1 MAELMSGMK
10 RTSYCTDIT
19 DKMLGKEVTVTGWT
33 DSWRNHGGLIFVDLR
48 DRSGIIQVVFD
59 LSEIGEEGFAKAESI
74 RTEYVLAVR
83 GVPRKRDAD
92 RVNPRL
98 KTGAIEVLAKELRIL
113 SEAETPPFR
122 IDEAVSVNDA
132 TRLKYRYLEL
142 RTPRLQEILT
152 LRSKV
157 CHSARNYMDENG
169 FLEIETPFLCRS
181 TPEGARDYLVPS
193 RVHKGEFYALPQS
206 PQLYKQILM
215 ISGMDRYYQVAKC
228 FRDEDLR
235 ADRQPEFTQI
245 DMEMSFVSDQEDV
258 MGIAEGMMR
267 RVFKETKGIELPV
280 KIRRMTYK
288 EAMERFGSDKPDT
301 RFGLELVDISDLV
314 KGCGFQVFSG
324 AIERGGSVRMIN
336 AKGFYKG
343 GDQAIL
349 SRKDVDALLP
359 FVKAYKAKGLA
370 WIAVKEDG
378 LQSPIIKFL
387 GDELTHKIIERA
399 NAEVGD
405 IIFFGADTDEI
416 VFASLGAL
424 RLKLAR
430 IGKLIPENTYDFLW
444 VTEFPMFHYDEEEKR
459 FVAEHHPFTMP
470 MEEDLPLLDTD
481 PTKVRSQAYDF
492 VINGYEAGGGSVRI
506 HSQEIQNKI
515 FGLLGFSD
523 EQIKE
528 KFGFFVTALKY
539 GTPPHGGLA
548 FGLDRLVMLLS
559 GTEDIKDVIAFPK
572 VQNASDLMS
581 ESPSPVEDKQLKELA
596 LKIDVMPEKK

>member
-1 MAELMSGMK
+1 MSGMK
-10 RTSYCTDIT
+10 RTAYCTEFTPD
-19 DKMLGKEVTVTGWT
+19 DVGKKVTVTGWA
-33 DSWRNHGGLIFVDLR
+33 DSWRNHGGLIFIDLR
-48 DRSGIIQVVFD
+48 DRSGILQVVFD
-59 LSEIGEEGFAKAESI
+59 LSEIGQQGFEKAEAI
-74 RTEYVLAVR
+74 RTEYVIAVTGTVR
-83 GVPRKRDAD
+83 MRDED

-98 KTGAIEVLAKELRIL
+98 KTGNIEILASELRIL
-113 SEAETPPFR
+113 SEAENLPFG
-122 IDEAVSVNDA
+122 ISEAASVNDA

-142 RTPRLQEILT
+142 RTPRLQEILM
-152 LRSKV
+152 LRSKI
-157 CHSARNYMDENG
+157 CHAARNYMDENG
-169 FLEIETPFLCRS
+169 FIEIETPFLCRS

-215 ISGMDRYYQVAKC
+215 ISGMDKYYQIAKC

-245 DMEMSFVSDQEDV
+245 DLEMSFVSDQEDV
-258 MGIAEGMMR
+258 MTLAEGMMR
-267 RVFKETKGIELPV
+267 RVFKETKGIELPK

-301 RFGLELVDISDLV
+301 RFGLELQDISDLV

-378 LQSPIIKFL
+378 LQSPIVKFL
-387 GDELTHKIIERA
+387 GDELAAKIVERA
-399 NAEVGD
+399 KGEVGD
-405 IIFFGADTDEI
+405 IIFFGADSDDI

-430 IGKLIPENTYDFLW
+430 IGGLIPENSYDFLW
-444 VTEFPMFHYDEEEKR
+444 VTEFPMFHWDEEEKR
-459 FVAEHHPFTMP
+459 YVAEHHPFTMP
-470 MEEDLPLLDTD
+470 LEEDLPLLDTD

-515 FGLLGFSD
+515 FGLLGFSE
-523 EQIKE
+523 EQIRE

-548 FGLDRLVMLLS
+548 FGLDRLIMLLS

-581 ESPSPVEDKQLKELA
+581 ESPSPVEDKQLRELA
-596 LKIDVMPEKK
+596 LRIDAPKTEK

>member
-10 RTSYCTDIT
+10 RTAYCTEFTAGDV
-19 DKMLGKEVTVTGWT
+19 GKKVTVTGWA
-33 DSWRNHGGLIFVDLR
+33 DSWRNHGGLIFIDLR
-48 DRSGIIQVVFD
+48 DRSGIMQVVFD
-59 LSEIGEEGFAKAESI
+59 LSSIGEDGFAKAETI
-74 RTEYVLAVR
+74 RTEYVIAVTGTVR
-83 GVPRKRDAD
+83 MRDDD
-92 RVNPRL
+92 RINPRL
-98 KTGAIEVLAKELRIL
+98 KTGNIEILASELKIL
-113 SEAETPPFR
+113 SESENLPFG
-122 IDEAVSVNDA
+122 ISEAASVNDA

-142 RTPRLQEILT
+142 RTPRLQEILM
-152 LRSKV
+152 LRSKI
-157 CHSARNYMDENG
+157 CHAARNYMDENG
-169 FLEIETPFLCRS
+169 FIEIETPFLCRS

-215 ISGMDRYYQVAKC
+215 ISGMDKYYQVAKC

-245 DMEMSFVSDQEDV
+245 DMEMSFVADQEDV

-267 RVFKETKGIELPV
+267 RVFRETKGIELPD

-301 RFGLELVDISDLV
+301 RFGLELIDVTDIV

-359 FVKAYKAKGLA
+359 FVKTYRAKGLA

-387 GDELTHKIIERA
+387 GDDITKKILERA

-424 RLKLAR
+424 RLKLAK
-430 IGKLIPENTYDFLW
+430 IGNLIPENTYDFLW
-444 VTEFPMFHYDEEEKR
+444 VTEFPMFHYDETEKR
-459 FVAEHHPFTMP
+459 YVDDAHGRGPSASRYRSFQGSFAGVRFRNQRLRSGRRQRQNSFAG
-470 MEEDLPLLDTD
+470 DT
-481 PTKVRSQAYDF
+481 
-492 VINGYEAGGGSVRI
+492 
-506 HSQEIQNKI
+506 
-515 FGLLGFSD
+515 
-523 EQIKE
+523 EQ
-528 KFGFFVTALKY
+528 GV
-539 GTPPHGGLA
+539 
-548 FGLDRLVMLLS
+548 
-559 GTEDIKDVIAFPK
+559 
-572 VQNASDLMS
+572 
-581 ESPSPVEDKQLKELA
+581 
-596 LKIDVMPEKK
+596 

>member
-1 MAELMSGMK
+1 MSGMK
-10 RTSYCTDIT
+10 RTAYCTGIDSS
-19 DKMLGKEVTVTGWT
+19 MLGKEVTVTGWT
-33 DSWRNHGGLIFVDLR
+33 NSWRNHGGLIFVDLR
-48 DRSGIIQVVFD
+48 DRSGIVQVVFD
-59 LSEIGEEGFAKAESI
+59 LSSIGESGFAKAESI

-92 RVNPRL
+92 RVNPKL
-98 KTGAIEVLAKELRIL
+98 KTGDIEILATELRIL
-113 SEAETPPFR
+113 SESENPPFQ
-122 IDEAVSVNDA
+122 IDEAAGVNDA

-142 RTPRLQEILT
+142 RTPRLQEILM
-152 LRSKV
+152 LRSKI

-169 FLEIETPFLCRS
+169 FIEIETPFLCRS

-245 DMEMSFVSDQEDV
+245 DLEMSYVSDQEDV
-258 MGIAEGMMR
+258 MSIAEGMMR
-267 RVFKETKGIELPV
+267 RVFDETKGIKLPE

-301 RFGLELVDISDLV
+301 RFGLELIDISDLA

-387 GDELTHKIIERA
+387 GDELTEKIVKRA
-399 NAEVGD
+399 GAEVGD

-430 IGKLIPENTYDFLW
+430 IGKLIPENSYDFLW

-459 FVAEHHPFTMP
+459 YVAEHHPFTMP

-481 PTKVRSQAYDF
+481 PARVRSQAYDF
-492 VINGYEAGGGSVRI
+492 IINGYEAGGGSVRI

-515 FGLLGFSD
+515 FGLLGFD
-523 EQIKE
+523 EEQIKE

-548 FGLDRLVMLLS
+548 FGLDRLVMLLA

-596 LKIDVMPEKK
+596 LKIEAPKA

>member
-1 MAELMSGMK
+1 
-10 RTSYCTDIT
+10 
-19 DKMLGKEVTVTGWT
+19 
-33 DSWRNHGGLIFVDLR
+33 
-48 DRSGIIQVVFD
+48 
-59 LSEIGEEGFAKAESI
+59 
-74 RTEYVLAVR
+74 
-83 GVPRKRDAD
+83 
-92 RVNPRL
+92 
-98 KTGAIEVLAKELRIL
+98 
-113 SEAETPPFR
+113 
-122 IDEAVSVNDA
+122 
-132 TRLKYRYLEL
+132 
-142 RTPRLQEILT
+142 
-152 LRSKV
+152 
-157 CHSARNYMDENG
+157 
-169 FLEIETPFLCRS
+169 
-181 TPEGARDYLVPS
+181 
-193 RVHKGEFYALPQS
+193 
-206 PQLYKQILM
+206 
-215 ISGMDRYYQVAKC
+215 
-228 FRDEDLR
+228 
-235 ADRQPEFTQI
+235 
-245 DMEMSFVSDQEDV
+245 

-267 RVFKETKGIELPV
+267 RVFKETKGIDLPE

-301 RFGLELVDISDLV
+301 RFGLELVDVTDIV
-314 KGCGFQVFSG
+314 RGCGFQVFSG
-324 AIERGGSVRMIN
+324 AIERGGSVRLIN

-359 FVKAYKAKGLA
+359 FVKTYKAKGLA

-387 GDELTHKIIERA
+387 GDEVTKKILERA

-416 VFASLGAL
+416 VFAALGAL
-424 RLKLAR
+424 RLRLAR

-444 VTEFPMFHYDEEEKR
+444 VTEFPMFHYDETEKR
-459 FVAEHHPFTMP
+459 YVAEHHPFTMP

-481 PTKVRSQAYDF
+481 PSKVRSQAYDF

-506 HSQEIQNKI
+506 HSQEIQSKV
-515 FGLLGFSD
+515 FDLLGFSEE
-523 EQIKE
+523 EQQA

-581 ESPSPVEDKQLKELA
+581 ESPSPVEAKQLKELA
-596 LKIDVMPEKK
+596 LKIDVPQA

>member
-10 RTSYCTDIT
+10 RTAYCADIT
-19 DKMLGKEVTVTGWT
+19 AENVGQEVTVTGWT
-33 DSWRNHGGLIFVDLR
+33 DSWRNHGGLIFIDLR
-48 DRSGIIQVVFD
+48 DRSGIMQVVFD
-59 LSEIGEEGFAKAESI
+59 LSSIGEEGFAKAESI
-74 RTEYVLAVR
+74 RTEYVIAVR
-83 GVPRKRDAD
+83 GKVRTRDAD

-98 KTGAIEVLAKELRIL
+98 KTGNIEILASELRIL
-113 SEAETPPFR
+113 SESENLPFG
-122 IDEAVSVNDA
+122 ISEAAGVNDA

-142 RTPRLQEILT
+142 RTPKLQEILM

-157 CHSARNYMDENG
+157 CHAARNHMDENG
-169 FLEIETPFLCRS
+169 FIEIETPFLCRS

-215 ISGMDRYYQVAKC
+215 ISGMDKYYQIAKC

-258 MGIAEGMMR
+258 MSIAEGMMR
-267 RVFKETKGIELPV
+267 RVFKETKNIDLPA

-301 RFGLELVDISDLV
+301 RFGLELIDVSDLV

-387 GDELTHKIIERA
+387 GDELTAEIVKRA
-399 NAEVGD
+399 NGEVGD

-430 IGKLIPENTYDFLW
+430 IGKLIPENSYDFLW
-444 VTEFPMFHYDEEEKR
+444 VTEFPMFHYDETEKR
-459 FVAEHHPFTMP
+459 YVAEHHPFTMP

-481 PTKVRSQAYDF
+481 PSKVRSQAYDF

-515 FGLLGFSD
+515 FNLLGFTD
-523 EQIKE
+523 QEIAA

-596 LKIDVMPEKK
+596 LKVELPQA

>member
-1 MAELMSGMK
+1 
-10 RTSYCTDIT
+10 
-19 DKMLGKEVTVTGWT
+19 
-33 DSWRNHGGLIFVDLR
+33 
-48 DRSGIIQVVFD
+48 
-59 LSEIGEEGFAKAESI
+59 
-74 RTEYVLAVR
+74 
-83 GVPRKRDAD
+83 
-92 RVNPRL
+92 
-98 KTGAIEVLAKELRIL
+98 
-113 SEAETPPFR
+113 
-122 IDEAVSVNDA
+122 
-132 TRLKYRYLEL
+132 
-142 RTPRLQEILT
+142 
-152 LRSKV
+152 
-157 CHSARNYMDENG
+157 
-169 FLEIETPFLCRS
+169 
-181 TPEGARDYLVPS
+181 
-193 RVHKGEFYALPQS
+193 
-206 PQLYKQILM
+206 
-215 ISGMDRYYQVAKC
+215 
-228 FRDEDLR
+228 
-235 ADRQPEFTQI
+235 
-245 DMEMSFVSDQEDV
+245 
-258 MGIAEGMMR
+258 
-267 RVFKETKGIELPV
+267 
-280 KIRRMTYK
+280 
-288 EAMERFGSDKPDT
+288 
-301 RFGLELVDISDLV
+301 
-314 KGCGFQVFSG
+314 
-324 AIERGGSVRMIN
+324 MIN

>member
-1 MAELMSGMK
+1 MSGMK
-10 RTSYCTDIT
+10 RTAYCTDISV
-19 DKMLGKEVTVTGWT
+19 KNVGQEVTVTGWT
-33 DSWRNHGGLIFVDLR
+33 DSWRNHGGLIFIDLR
-48 DRSGIIQVVFD
+48 DRSGIMQVVFD
-59 LSEIGEEGFAKAESI
+59 LSSIGEEGFAKAETI
-74 RTEYVLAVR
+74 RTEYVIAVCGTVR
-83 GVPRKRDAD
+83 TRDED

-98 KTGAIEVLAKELRIL
+98 KTGNIEILASELKIL
-113 SEAETPPFR
+113 SEAENLPFG
-122 IDEAVSVNDA
+122 ISEAAGVNDA

-142 RTPRLQEILT
+142 RTPRLQEILM

-157 CHSARNYMDENG
+157 CHAARNYMDDNG
-169 FLEIETPFLCRS
+169 FIEIETPFLCRS

-215 ISGMDRYYQVAKC
+215 ISGMDKYYQIAKC

-258 MGIAEGMMR
+258 MSIAEGMMR
-267 RVFKETKGIELPV
+267 KVFKETKNIDLPE

-301 RFGLELVDISDLV
+301 RFGLELIDVSDLV

-387 GDELTHKIIERA
+387 GEELTAKIVERA
-399 NAEVGD
+399 NGEVGD

-430 IGKLIPENTYDFLW
+430 IGKLIPENSYDFLW
-444 VTEFPMFHYDEEEKR
+444 VTEFPMFHYDETEKR
-459 FVAEHHPFTMP
+459 YVAEHHPFTMP

-481 PTKVRSQAYDF
+481 PSKVRSQAYDF

-515 FGLLGFSD
+515 FNLLGFTD
-523 EQIKE
+523 KE
-528 KFGFFVTALKY
+528 IAAKFGFFVTALKY

-596 LKIDVMPEKK
+596 LKVEMPQA

>member
-10 RTSYCTDIT
+10 RTAYCAEFTAKDV
-19 DKMLGKEVTVTGWT
+19 GRQVTVTGWA
-33 DSWRNHGGLIFVDLR
+33 DSWRNHGGLIFIDLR
-48 DRSGIIQVVFD
+48 DRSGIMQVVFD
-59 LSEIGEEGFAKAESI
+59 LSAIGEKGFEKAEAI
-74 RTEYVLAVR
+74 RTEYVIAVTGTVR
-83 GVPRKRDAD
+83 TRDED

-98 KTGAIEVLAKELRIL
+98 KTGNIEILASELRIL
-113 SEAETPPFR
+113 SEAENLPFG
-122 IDEAVSVNDA
+122 ISEAATVNDA

-142 RTPRLQEILT
+142 RTPRLQEILM
-152 LRSKV
+152 LRSKI
-157 CHSARNYMDENG
+157 CHTARNYMDENG
-169 FLEIETPFLCRS
+169 FIEIETPFLCRS

-215 ISGMDRYYQVAKC
+215 ISGMDKYYQIAKC

-245 DMEMSFVSDQEDV
+245 DMEMSFVADQEDV

-267 RVFKETKGIELPV
+267 RVFKETKGIDLPE

-301 RFGLELVDISDLV
+301 RFGLELVDVTDIV
-314 KGCGFQVFSG
+314 RGCGFQVFSG
-324 AIERGGSVRMIN
+324 AIERGGSVRLIN

-359 FVKAYKAKGLA
+359 FVKTYKAKGLA

-387 GDELTHKIIERA
+387 GDEVMKKILERA

-416 VFASLGAL
+416 VFAALGAL
-424 RLKLAR
+424 RLRLAR

-444 VTEFPMFHYDEEEKR
+444 VTEFPMFHYDETEKR
-459 FVAEHHPFTMP
+459 YVAEHHPFTMP

-481 PTKVRSQAYDF
+481 PSKVRSQAYDF

-506 HSQEIQNKI
+506 HSQEIQSKV
-515 FGLLGFSD
+515 FDLLGFSEE
-523 EQIKE
+523 EQQV

-581 ESPSPVEDKQLKELA
+581 ESPSLVEAKQLKELA
-596 LKIDVMPEKK
+596 LKIDVPQA

>member
-1 MAELMSGMK
+1 MSGMK
-10 RTSYCTDIT
+10 RTAYCTDIT
-19 DKMLGKEVTVTGWT
+19 AESVGQEVTVTGWT
-33 DSWRNHGGLIFVDLR
+33 DSWRNHGGLIFIDLR
-48 DRSGIIQVVFD
+48 DRSGIMQVVFD
-59 LSEIGEEGFAKAESI
+59 LSSIGDEGFAKAETI
-74 RTEYVLAVR
+74 RTEYVIAVR
-83 GVPRKRDAD
+83 GTVRTRDED

-98 KTGAIEVLAKELRIL
+98 KTGNIEILASELKIL
-113 SEAETPPFR
+113 SKSENLPFGISEA
-122 IDEAVSVNDA
+122 ASVNDA

-142 RTPRLQEILT
+142 RTPRLQEILM

-157 CHSARNYMDENG
+157 CHAARNYMDDNG
-169 FLEIETPFLCRS
+169 FIEIETPFLCRS

-215 ISGMDRYYQVAKC
+215 ISGMDKYYQIAKC

-267 RVFKETKGIELPV
+267 KVFKETKNIDLPE

-301 RFGLELVDISDLV
+301 RFGLELIDISDLV

-387 GDELTHKIIERA
+387 GDELTAKIVERA
-399 NAEVGD
+399 NGEAGD

-430 IGKLIPENTYDFLW
+430 IGKLIPENSYDFLW
-444 VTEFPMFHYDEEEKR
+444 VTEFPMFHYDETEKR
-459 FVAEHHPFTMP
+459 YVAEHHPFTMP

-481 PTKVRSQAYDF
+481 PSKVRSQAYDF

-515 FGLLGFSD
+515 FNLLGFTD
-523 EQIKE
+523 KE
-528 KFGFFVTALKY
+528 IAAKFGFFVTALKY

-596 LKIDVMPEKK
+596 LKIENLT

>member
-10 RTSYCTDIT
+10 RTAYCADIT
-19 DKMLGKEVTVTGWT
+19 AEDVGQEVTVTGWT
-33 DSWRNHGGLIFVDLR
+33 DSWRNHGGLIFIDLR
-48 DRSGIIQVVFD
+48 DRSGIMQVVFD
-59 LSEIGEEGFAKAESI
+59 LSSIGEEGFAKAESI
-74 RTEYVLAVR
+74 RTEYVIAVR
-83 GVPRKRDAD
+83 GKVRTRDAD

-98 KTGAIEVLAKELRIL
+98 KTGNIEILASELRIL
-113 SEAETPPFR
+113 SEAENLPFG
-122 IDEAVSVNDA
+122 ISEAAGVNDA

-142 RTPRLQEILT
+142 RTPRLQEILM

-157 CHSARNYMDENG
+157 CHAARNYMDENG
-169 FLEIETPFLCRS
+169 FIEIETPFLCRS

-215 ISGMDRYYQVAKC
+215 ISGMDKYYQIAKC

-258 MGIAEGMMR
+258 MSIAEGMMR
-267 RVFKETKGIELPV
+267 RVFKETKNIDLPA

-301 RFGLELVDISDLV
+301 RFGLELIDVSDLV

-387 GDELTHKIIERA
+387 GDELTAEIVKRA
-399 NAEVGD
+399 NGEVGD

-430 IGKLIPENTYDFLW
+430 IGKLIPENSYDFLW
-444 VTEFPMFHYDEEEKR
+444 VTEFPMFHYDETEKR
-459 FVAEHHPFTMP
+459 YVAEHHPFTMP

-481 PTKVRSQAYDF
+481 PSKVRSQAYDF

-515 FGLLGFSD
+515 FNLLGFTD
-523 EQIKE
+523 QEIAA

-596 LKIDVMPEKK
+596 LKVELPQA

>member
-1 MAELMSGMK
+1 MSGMK
-10 RTSYCTDIT
+10 RTAYCTGIDSS
-19 DKMLGKEVTVTGWT
+19 MLGKEVTVTGWT
-33 DSWRNHGGLIFVDLR
+33 NSWRNHGGLIFVDLR
-48 DRSGIIQVVFD
+48 DRSGIVQVVFD
-59 LSEIGEEGFAKAESI
+59 LSSIGESGFAKAESI

-92 RVNPRL
+92 RVNPKL
-98 KTGAIEVLAKELRIL
+98 KTGDIEILATELRIL
-113 SEAETPPFR
+113 SESENPPFQ
-122 IDEAVSVNDA
+122 IDEAAGVNDA

-142 RTPRLQEILT
+142 RTPRLQEILM
-152 LRSKV
+152 LRSKI

-169 FLEIETPFLCRS
+169 FIEIETPFLCRS

-245 DMEMSFVSDQEDV
+245 DLEMSYVSDQEDV
-258 MGIAEGMMR
+258 MSIAEGMMR
-267 RVFKETKGIELPV
+267 RVFDETKGIKLPE

-301 RFGLELVDISDLV
+301 RFGLELIDISDLA

-387 GDELTHKIIERA
+387 GDELTEKIVKRA
-399 NAEVGD
+399 GAEVGD

-430 IGKLIPENTYDFLW
+430 IGKLIPENSYDFLW

-459 FVAEHHPFTMP
+459 YVAEHHPFTMP

-481 PTKVRSQAYDF
+481 PAKVRSQAYDF
-492 VINGYEAGGGSVRI
+492 IINGYEAGGGSVRI

-515 FGLLGFSD
+515 FGLLGFD
-523 EQIKE
+523 EEQIKE

-548 FGLDRLVMLLS
+548 FGLDRLVMLLA

-596 LKIDVMPEKK
+596 LKIEAPKA

>member
-10 RTSYCTDIT
+10 RTAYCTDISV
-19 DKMLGKEVTVTGWT
+19 KNVGQEVTVTGWT
-33 DSWRNHGGLIFVDLR
+33 DSWRNHGGLIFIDLR
-48 DRSGIIQVVFD
+48 DRSGIMQVVFD
-59 LSEIGEEGFAKAESI
+59 LSSIGEEGFAKAETI
-74 RTEYVLAVR
+74 RTEYVIAVR
-83 GVPRKRDAD
+83 GTVRTRDED

-98 KTGAIEVLAKELRIL
+98 KTGNIEILASELKIL
-113 SEAETPPFR
+113 SEAENLPFG
-122 IDEAVSVNDA
+122 ISEAAGVNDA

-142 RTPRLQEILT
+142 RTPRLQEILM

-157 CHSARNYMDENG
+157 CHAARNYMDDNG
-169 FLEIETPFLCRS
+169 FIEIETPFLCRS

-215 ISGMDRYYQVAKC
+215 ISGMDKYYQIAKC

-258 MGIAEGMMR
+258 MSIAEGMMR
-267 RVFKETKGIELPV
+267 KVFKETKNIDLPE
-280 KIRRMTYK
+280 KIRRMTCK

-301 RFGLELVDISDLV
+301 RFGLELIDVSDLV

-387 GDELTHKIIERA
+387 GEELTAKIVERA
-399 NAEVGD
+399 NGEVGD

-430 IGKLIPENTYDFLW
+430 IGKLIPENSYDFLW
-444 VTEFPMFHYDEEEKR
+444 VTEFPMFHYDETEKR
-459 FVAEHHPFTMP
+459 YVAEHHPFTMP

-481 PTKVRSQAYDF
+481 PSKVRSQAYDF

-515 FGLLGFSD
+515 FNLLGFTD
-523 EQIKE
+523 KE
-528 KFGFFVTALKY
+528 IAAKFGFFVTALKY

-596 LKIDVMPEKK
+596 LKVEMPQA

>member
-1 MAELMSGMK
+1 MSGMK
-10 RTSYCTDIT
+10 RTAYCTDISV
-19 DKMLGKEVTVTGWT
+19 KNVGQEVTVTGWT
-33 DSWRNHGGLIFVDLR
+33 DSWRNHGGLIFIDLR
-48 DRSGIIQVVFD
+48 DRSGIMQVVFD
-59 LSEIGEEGFAKAESI
+59 LSSIGEEGFAKAETI
-74 RTEYVLAVR
+74 RTEYVIAVR
-83 GVPRKRDAD
+83 GTVRTRDED

-98 KTGAIEVLAKELRIL
+98 KTGNIEILASELKIL
-113 SEAETPPFR
+113 SEAENLPFG
-122 IDEAVSVNDA
+122 ISEAAGVNDA

-142 RTPRLQEILT
+142 RTPRLQEILM

-157 CHSARNYMDENG
+157 CHAARNYMDDNG
-169 FLEIETPFLCRS
+169 FIEIETPFLCRS

-215 ISGMDRYYQVAKC
+215 ISGMDKYYQIAKC

-258 MGIAEGMMR
+258 MSIAEGMMR
-267 RVFKETKGIELPV
+267 KVFKETKNIDLPE

-301 RFGLELVDISDLV
+301 RFGLELIDVSDLV

-387 GDELTHKIIERA
+387 GEELTAKIVERA
-399 NAEVGD
+399 NGEVGD

-430 IGKLIPENTYDFLW
+430 IGKLIPENSYDFLW
-444 VTEFPMFHYDEEEKR
+444 VTEFPMFHYDETEKR
-459 FVAEHHPFTMP
+459 YVAEHHPFTMP

-481 PTKVRSQAYDF
+481 PSKVRSQAYDF

-515 FGLLGFSD
+515 FNLLGFTD
-523 EQIKE
+523 KE
-528 KFGFFVTALKY
+528 IAAKFGFFVTALKY

-596 LKIDVMPEKK
+596 LKVEMPQA

>member
-10 RTSYCTDIT
+10 RTAYCTDIT
-19 DKMLGKEVTVTGWT
+19 EDLLGKEVTVTGWT
-33 DSWRNHGGLIFVDLR
+33 NSWRNHGGLIFVDLR
-48 DRSGIIQVVFD
+48 DRSGIVQVVFD
-59 LSEIGEEGFAKAESI
+59 LSSIGEAGFAKAESI
-74 RTEYVLAVR
+74 RSEFVLAVR
-83 GVPRKRDAD
+83 GVPRKRDAE
-92 RVNPRL
+92 RVNPRI
-98 KTGAIEVLAKELRIL
+98 KTGAIEILAKELRIL
-113 SEAETPPFR
+113 SESETPPFQV
-122 IDEAVSVNDA
+122 DEAATVNDA

-142 RTPRLQEILT
+142 RTPRLQEILM

-157 CHSARNYMDENG
+157 SHSAHNYMDENG
-169 FLEIETPFLCRS
+169 FIEVETPFLCRS

-193 RVHKGEFYALPQS
+193 RIHKGEFYALPQS

-245 DMEMSFVSDQEDV
+245 DLEMSYVADQEDV
-258 MGIAEGMMR
+258 MSIAEGMMR
-267 RVFKETKGIELPV
+267 RVFKEAKNIDLPQS
-280 KIRRMTYK
+280 IRRMTYK

-301 RFGLELVDISDLV
+301 RFGLEIQDVSDLV
-314 KGCGFQVFSG
+314 AGCGFQVFSG

-359 FVKAYKAKGLA
+359 VVKAYKAKGLA

-378 LQSPIIKFL
+378 LQSPIVKFL
-387 GDELTHKIIERA
+387 GDELAAKIVARA
-399 NAEVGD
+399 NGEVGD

-424 RLKLAR
+424 RLRLAK
-430 IGKLIPENTYDFLW
+430 IGDLIPENSYDFLW

-481 PTKVRSQAYDF
+481 PAKVRSQAYDF

-515 FGLLGFSD
+515 FKLLGFSA
-523 EQIKE
+523 EQIQE

-548 FGLDRLVMLLS
+548 FGLDRLVMLLA
-559 GTEDIKDVIAFPK
+559 GTDDIKDVIAFPK

-581 ESPSPVEDKQLKELA
+581 ESPSPVEEKQLRELA
-596 LKIDVMPEKK
+596 IKPDIAAEKK

>member
-1 MAELMSGMK
+1 MCCDVNESMIGQ
-10 RTSYCTDIT
+10 
-19 DKMLGKEVTVTGWT
+19 EVTVMGWVQRRR
-33 DSWRNHGGLIFVDLR
+33 DLGQLIFIALR
-48 DRSGIIQVVFD
+48 DKTGLVQIAIDGNTAEKD
-59 LSEIGEEGFAKAESI
+59 LFAKAETVRS
-74 RTEYVLAVR
+74 EYVLAVKGLVAAR
-83 GVPRKRDAD
+83 EDGNI
-92 RVNPRL
+92 NPNM
-98 KTGAIEVLAKELRIL
+98 KTGKIEIIAKELRIL
-113 SEAETPPFR
+113 SESETTPFQ
-122 IDEAVSVNDA
+122 IEDNITVKDDFS
-132 TRLKYRYLEL
+132 LKYLYLDL
-142 RTPRLQEILT
+142 RRPSQLKNLV
-152 LRSKV
+152 LRHKV
-157 CHSARNYMDENG
+157 VQVMRNFLDKEG
-169 FLEIETPFLCRS
+169 FLEIETPVLGKS
-181 TPEGARDYLVPS
+181 TPECARDYLVPS
-193 RVHKGEFYALPQS
+193 RVHQGEFYALPQS

-215 ISGMDRYYQVAKC
+215 ISGMDKYYQIAKC

-245 DMEMSFVSDQEDV
+245 DLEMSFVSDQEDV
-258 MGIAEGMMR
+258 MTLAEGMMR
-267 RVFKETKGIELPV
+267 RVFKETKGIELPK

-301 RFGLELVDISDLV
+301 RFGLELQDISDLV

-378 LQSPIIKFL
+378 LQSPIVKFL
-387 GDELTHKIIERA
+387 GDELAAKIVERA
-399 NAEVGD
+399 KGEVGD
-405 IIFFGADTDEI
+405 IIFFGADSDDI

-430 IGKLIPENTYDFLW
+430 IGGLIPENSYDFLW
-444 VTEFPMFHYDEEEKR
+444 VTEFPMFRWDEEEKR
-459 FVAEHHPFTMP
+459 YVAEHHPFTMP
-470 MEEDLPLLDTD
+470 LEEDLPLLDTD

-515 FGLLGFSD
+515 FGLLGFSE
-523 EQIKE
+523 EQIRE

-548 FGLDRLVMLLS
+548 FGLDRLIMLLS

-581 ESPSPVEDKQLKELA
+581 ESPSPVEDKQLRELA
-596 LKIDVMPEKK
+596 LRIDAPKTEK

>member
-10 RTSYCTDIT
+10 RTAYCTDIT
-19 DKMLGKEVTVTGWT
+19 AKSVGQEVTVTGWT
-33 DSWRNHGGLIFVDLR
+33 DSWRNHGGLIFIDLR
-48 DRSGIIQVVFD
+48 DRSGIMQVVFD
-59 LSEIGEEGFAKAESI
+59 LSSIGEEGFAKAETI
-74 RTEYVLAVR
+74 RTEYVIAVR
-83 GVPRKRDAD
+83 GKVRTRDAD

-98 KTGAIEVLAKELRIL
+98 KTGNIEILASELRIL
-113 SEAETPPFR
+113 SESENLPFG
-122 IDEAVSVNDA
+122 ISEAAGVNDA

-142 RTPRLQEILT
+142 RTPKLQEILM

-157 CHSARNYMDENG
+157 CHAARNYMDENG
-169 FLEIETPFLCRS
+169 FIEIETPFLCRS

-215 ISGMDRYYQVAKC
+215 ISGMDKYYQIAKC

-258 MGIAEGMMR
+258 MSIAEGMMR
-267 RVFKETKGIELPV
+267 RVFKETKNIDLPA

-301 RFGLELVDISDLV
+301 RFGLELIDVSDLV

-387 GDELTHKIIERA
+387 GDELTAEIVKRA
-399 NAEVGD
+399 KGEVGD

-430 IGKLIPENTYDFLW
+430 IGKLIPENSYDFLW
-444 VTEFPMFHYDEEEKR
+444 VTEFPMFHYDETEKR
-459 FVAEHHPFTMP
+459 YVAEHHPFTMP

-481 PTKVRSQAYDF
+481 PSKVRSQAYDF

-515 FGLLGFSD
+515 FNLLGFTD
-523 EQIKE
+523 QEIAA

-596 LKIDVMPEKK
+596 LKVELPQA

>member
-1 MAELMSGMK
+1 MSGMK
-10 RTSYCTDIT
+10 RTAYCTDISV
-19 DKMLGKEVTVTGWT
+19 KNVGQEVTVTGWT
-33 DSWRNHGGLIFVDLR
+33 DSWRNHGGLIFIDLR
-48 DRSGIIQVVFD
+48 DRSGIMQVVFD
-59 LSEIGEEGFAKAESI
+59 LSSIGEEGFAKAETI
-74 RTEYVLAVR
+74 RTEYVIAVR
-83 GVPRKRDAD
+83 GTVRTRDED

-98 KTGAIEVLAKELRIL
+98 KTGNIEILASELKIL
-113 SEAETPPFR
+113 SEAENLPFG
-122 IDEAVSVNDA
+122 ISEAAGVNDA

-142 RTPRLQEILT
+142 RTPRLQEILM

-157 CHSARNYMDENG
+157 CHAARNYMDDNG
-169 FLEIETPFLCRS
+169 FIEIETPFLCRS

-215 ISGMDRYYQVAKC
+215 ISGMDKYYQIAKC

-258 MGIAEGMMR
+258 MSIAEGMMR
-267 RVFKETKGIELPV
+267 KVFKETKNIDLPE

-301 RFGLELVDISDLV
+301 RFGLELIDVSDLV

-387 GDELTHKIIERA
+387 GDELTAKIVERA
-399 NAEVGD
+399 NGEVGD

-430 IGKLIPENTYDFLW
+430 IGKLIPENSYDFLW
-444 VTEFPMFHYDEEEKR
+444 VTEFPMFHYDETEKR
-459 FVAEHHPFTMP
+459 YVAEHHPFTMP

-481 PTKVRSQAYDF
+481 PSKVRSQAYDF

-515 FGLLGFSD
+515 FNLLGFTD
-523 EQIKE
+523 KE
-528 KFGFFVTALKY
+528 IAAKFGFFVTALKY

-596 LKIDVMPEKK
+596 LKVEMPQA

>member
-113 SEAETPPFR
+113 SDAETPPFR
-122 IDEAVSVNDA
+122 IDEAASVNDA

-267 RVFKETKGIELPV
+267 RVFKETKGIELPA

-444 VTEFPMFHYDEEEKR
+444 VTEFPMFHY
-459 FVAEHHPFTMP
+459 
-470 MEEDLPLLDTD
+470 LSL
-481 PTKVRSQAYDF
+481 
-492 VINGYEAGGGSVRI
+492 I
-506 HSQEIQNKI
+506 HI
-515 FGLLGFSD
+515 
-523 EQIKE
+523 
-528 KFGFFVTALKY
+528 
-539 GTPPHGGLA
+539 
-548 FGLDRLVMLLS
+548 
-559 GTEDIKDVIAFPK
+559 
-572 VQNASDLMS
+572 
-581 ESPSPVEDKQLKELA
+581 
-596 LKIDVMPEKK
+596 

>member
-10 RTSYCTDIT
+10 RTAYCTEFTPD
-19 DKMLGKEVTVTGWT
+19 DVGKKVTVTGWA
-33 DSWRNHGGLIFVDLR
+33 DSWRNHGGLIFIDLR
-48 DRSGIIQVVFD
+48 DRSGVMQVVFD
-59 LSEIGEEGFAKAESI
+59 LSAIGEKGFAKAEAI
-74 RTEYVLAVR
+74 RTEYVIAVTGTVR
-83 GVPRKRDAD
+83 MRDDD

-98 KTGAIEVLAKELRIL
+98 KTGNIEILASELRIL
-113 SEAETPPFR
+113 SEAENLPFG
-122 IDEAVSVNDA
+122 ISEAASVNDA

-142 RTPRLQEILT
+142 RTPRLQEILM
-152 LRSKV
+152 LRSKI
-157 CHSARNYMDENG
+157 CHAARNYMDDNG
-169 FLEIETPFLCRS
+169 FIEIETPFLCRS

-215 ISGMDRYYQVAKC
+215 ISGMDKYYQIAKC

-245 DMEMSFVSDQEDV
+245 DMEMSFVADQEDV
-258 MGIAEGMMR
+258 MGVAEGMMR
-267 RVFKETKGIELPV
+267 KVFKETKGIELPE

-301 RFGLELVDISDLV
+301 RFGLELIDVTDLV

-324 AIERGGSVRMIN
+324 AVERGGSVRMIN

-359 FVKAYKAKGLA
+359 FVKTYKAKGLA
-370 WIAVKEDG
+370 WIAVKEEG

-387 GDELTHKIIERA
+387 GDDLTKKILERA

-430 IGKLIPENTYDFLW
+430 IGHLIPENTYDFLW
-444 VTEFPMFHYDEEEKR
+444 VTEFPMFHYDETEKR
-459 FVAEHHPFTMP
+459 YVAEHHPFTMP
-470 MEEDLPLLDTD
+470 MEEDLPLLETD
-481 PTKVRSQAYDF
+481 PSKVRSQAYDF

-506 HSQEIQNKI
+506 HSQEIQSNV
-515 FGLLGFSD
+515 FDLLGFSEE
-523 EQIKE
+523 EQQA

-581 ESPSPVEDKQLKELA
+581 ESPSPVEAKQLKELA
-596 LKIDVMPEKK
+596 LKVELPQA

>member
-10 RTSYCTDIT
+10 RTAYCTDIT
-19 DKMLGKEVTVTGWT
+19 EDMIGKEVTVTGWT

-59 LSEIGEEGFAKAESI
+59 MSSIGEEAFAKAESI

-83 GVPRKRDAD
+83 GEPRARDAE

-98 KTGAIEVLAKELRIL
+98 KTGKIEILAKELRIL
-113 SEAETPPFR
+113 SEAETPPFH
-122 IDEAVSVNDA
+122 IDEAASVNDA

-142 RTPRLQEILT
+142 RTPRLQEILMR
-152 LRSKV
+152 RSKI
-157 CHSARNYMDENG
+157 CHAARNYLDKNG
-169 FLEIETPFLCRS
+169 FIEIETPFLCRS

-215 ISGMDRYYQVAKC
+215 ISGMDKYYQIAKC

-245 DMEMSFVSDQEDV
+245 DLEMSYVSDQEDV
-258 MGIAEGMMR
+258 MQLAEGMIR
-267 RVFKETKGIELPV
+267 KVFKEVKNIDLPK

-301 RFGLELVDISDLV
+301 RFGLELIDISDLA
-314 KGCGFQVFSG
+314 KDCGFQVFSG
-324 AIERGGSVRMIN
+324 AVERGGSVRMIN

-343 GDQAIL
+343 GEQAIL

-387 GDELTHKIIERA
+387 GDEITQKIVERA
-399 NAEVGD
+399 KAEVGD

-430 IGKLIPENTYDFLW
+430 IGNLIPENSYDFLW

-459 FVAEHHPFTMP
+459 YVAEHHPFTMP

-506 HSQEIQNKI
+506 HSQEIQKKI
-515 FGLLGFSD
+515 FELLGFSE

-596 LKIDVMPEKK
+596 LKIDVQLEKK

>member
-1 MAELMSGMK
+1 MSGMK
-10 RTSYCTDIT
+10 RTAYCTDISV
-19 DKMLGKEVTVTGWT
+19 KNVGQEVTVTGWT
-33 DSWRNHGGLIFVDLR
+33 DSWRNHGGLIFIDLR
-48 DRSGIIQVVFD
+48 DRSGIMQVVFD
-59 LSEIGEEGFAKAESI
+59 LSSIGEEGFAKAETI
-74 RTEYVLAVR
+74 RTEYVIAVR
-83 GVPRKRDAD
+83 GTVRTRDED

-98 KTGAIEVLAKELRIL
+98 KTGNIEILASELKIL
-113 SEAETPPFR
+113 SEAENLPFG
-122 IDEAVSVNDA
+122 ISEAAGVNDA

-142 RTPRLQEILT
+142 RTPRLQEILM

-157 CHSARNYMDENG
+157 CHAARNYMDDNG
-169 FLEIETPFLCRS
+169 FIEIETPFLCRS

-215 ISGMDRYYQVAKC
+215 ISGMDKYYQIAKC

-258 MGIAEGMMR
+258 MSIAEGMMR
-267 RVFKETKGIELPV
+267 KVFKETKNIDLP
-280 KIRRMTYK
+280 KNIRRMTYK

-301 RFGLELVDISDLV
+301 RFGLELIDVSDLV

-387 GDELTHKIIERA
+387 GEELTSKIVERA
-399 NAEVGD
+399 NGEVGD

-430 IGKLIPENTYDFLW
+430 IGKLIPENSYDFLW
-444 VTEFPMFHYDEEEKR
+444 VTEFPMFHYDETEKR
-459 FVAEHHPFTMP
+459 YVAEHHPFTMP

-481 PTKVRSQAYDF
+481 PSKVRSQAYDF

-515 FGLLGFSD
+515 FNLLGFTD
-523 EQIKE
+523 KE
-528 KFGFFVTALKY
+528 IAAKFGFFVTALKY

-596 LKIDVMPEKK
+596 LKVEMPQA

>member
-10 RTSYCTDIT
+10 RTAYCTDISV
-19 DKMLGKEVTVTGWT
+19 KNVGQEVTVTGWT
-33 DSWRNHGGLIFVDLR
+33 DSWRNHGGLIFIDLR
-48 DRSGIIQVVFD
+48 DRSGIMQVVFD
-59 LSEIGEEGFAKAESI
+59 LSSIGEEGFAKAETI
-74 RTEYVLAVR
+74 RTEYVIAVR
-83 GVPRKRDAD
+83 GTVRTRDED

-98 KTGAIEVLAKELRIL
+98 KTGNIEILASELKIL
-113 SEAETPPFR
+113 SEAENLPFG
-122 IDEAVSVNDA
+122 ISEAAGVNDA

-142 RTPRLQEILT
+142 RTPRLQEILM

-157 CHSARNYMDENG
+157 CHAARNYMDDNG
-169 FLEIETPFLCRS
+169 FIEIETPFLCRS

-215 ISGMDRYYQVAKC
+215 ISGMDKYYQIAKC

-258 MGIAEGMMR
+258 MSIAEGMMR
-267 RVFKETKGIELPV
+267 KVFKETKNIDLP
-280 KIRRMTYK
+280 KNIRRMTYK

-301 RFGLELVDISDLV
+301 RFGLELIDVSDLV

-387 GDELTHKIIERA
+387 GEELTSKIVERA
-399 NAEVGD
+399 NGEVGD

-430 IGKLIPENTYDFLW
+430 IGKLIPENSYDFLW
-444 VTEFPMFHYDEEEKR
+444 VTEFPMFHYDETEKR
-459 FVAEHHPFTMP
+459 YVAEHHPFTMP

-481 PTKVRSQAYDF
+481 PSKVRSQAYDF

-515 FGLLGFSD
+515 FNLLGFTD
-523 EQIKE
+523 KE
-528 KFGFFVTALKY
+528 IAAKFGFFVTALKY

-596 LKIDVMPEKK
+596 LKVEMPQA

>member
-10 RTSYCTDIT
+10 RTAYCTDISV
-19 DKMLGKEVTVTGWT
+19 KNVGQEVTVTGWT
-33 DSWRNHGGLIFVDLR
+33 DSWRNHGGLIFIDLR
-48 DRSGIIQVVFD
+48 DRSGIMQVVFD
-59 LSEIGEEGFAKAESI
+59 LSSIGEEGFAKAETI
-74 RTEYVLAVR
+74 RTEYVIAVCGTVR
-83 GVPRKRDAD
+83 TRDED

-98 KTGAIEVLAKELRIL
+98 KTGNIEILASELKIL
-113 SEAETPPFR
+113 SEAENLPFG
-122 IDEAVSVNDA
+122 ISEAAGVNDA

-142 RTPRLQEILT
+142 RTPRLQEILM

-157 CHSARNYMDENG
+157 CHAARNYMDDNG
-169 FLEIETPFLCRS
+169 FIEIETPFLCRS

-215 ISGMDRYYQVAKC
+215 ISGMDKYYQIAKC

-258 MGIAEGMMR
+258 MSIAEGMMR
-267 RVFKETKGIELPV
+267 KVFKETKNIDLPE

-301 RFGLELVDISDLV
+301 RFGLELIDVSDLV

-387 GDELTHKIIERA
+387 GEELTAKIVERA
-399 NAEVGD
+399 NGEVGD

-430 IGKLIPENTYDFLW
+430 IGKLIPENSYDFLW
-444 VTEFPMFHYDEEEKR
+444 VTEFPMFHYDETEKR
-459 FVAEHHPFTMP
+459 YVAEHHPFTMP

-481 PTKVRSQAYDF
+481 PSKVRSQAYDF

-515 FGLLGFSD
+515 FNLLGFTD
-523 EQIKE
+523 KE
-528 KFGFFVTALKY
+528 IAAKFGFFVTALKY

-596 LKIDVMPEKK
+596 LKVEMPQA

>member
-1 MAELMSGMK
+1 MSGMK
-10 RTSYCTDIT
+10 RTAYCTDISV
-19 DKMLGKEVTVTGWT
+19 KNVGQEVTVTGWT
-33 DSWRNHGGLIFVDLR
+33 DSWRNHGGLIFIDLR
-48 DRSGIIQVVFD
+48 DRSGIMQVVFD
-59 LSEIGEEGFAKAESI
+59 LSSIGEEGFAKAETI
-74 RTEYVLAVR
+74 RTEYVIAVR
-83 GVPRKRDAD
+83 GTVRTRDED

-98 KTGAIEVLAKELRIL
+98 KTGNIEILASELKIL
-113 SEAETPPFR
+113 SEAENLPFG
-122 IDEAVSVNDA
+122 ISEAAGVNDA

-142 RTPRLQEILT
+142 RTPRLQEILM

-157 CHSARNYMDENG
+157 CHAARNYMDDNG
-169 FLEIETPFLCRS
+169 FIEIETPFLCRS

-215 ISGMDRYYQVAKC
+215 ISGMDKYYQIAKC

-258 MGIAEGMMR
+258 MSIAEGMMR
-267 RVFKETKGIELPV
+267 KVFKETKNIDLPE

-301 RFGLELVDISDLV
+301 RFGLELIDVSDLV

-387 GDELTHKIIERA
+387 GEELTSKIVERA
-399 NAEVGD
+399 NGEVGD

-430 IGKLIPENTYDFLW
+430 IGKLIPENSYDFLW
-444 VTEFPMFHYDEEEKR
+444 VTEFPMFHYDETEKR
-459 FVAEHHPFTMP
+459 YVAEHHPFTMP

-481 PTKVRSQAYDF
+481 PSKVRSQAYDF

-515 FGLLGFSD
+515 FNLLGFTD
-523 EQIKE
+523 KE
-528 KFGFFVTALKY
+528 IAAKFGFFVTALKY

-596 LKIDVMPEKK
+596 LKVEMPQA

>member
-10 RTSYCTDIT
+10 RSAYCTDISV
-19 DKMLGKEVTVTGWT
+19 KNVGQEVTVTGWT
-33 DSWRNHGGLIFVDLR
+33 DSWRNHGGLIFIDLR
-48 DRSGIIQVVFD
+48 DRSGIMQVVFD
-59 LSEIGEEGFAKAESI
+59 LSSIGEEGFAKAETI
-74 RTEYVLAVR
+74 RTEYVIAVR
-83 GVPRKRDAD
+83 GTVRTRDED

-98 KTGAIEVLAKELRIL
+98 KTGNIEILASELKIL
-113 SEAETPPFR
+113 SEAENLPFG
-122 IDEAVSVNDA
+122 ISEAAGVNDA

-142 RTPRLQEILT
+142 RTPRLQEILM

-157 CHSARNYMDENG
+157 CHAARNYMDDNG
-169 FLEIETPFLCRS
+169 FIEIETPFLCRS

-215 ISGMDRYYQVAKC
+215 ISGMDKYYQIAKC

-258 MGIAEGMMR
+258 MSIAEGMMR
-267 RVFKETKGIELPV
+267 KVFKETKNIDLPE

-301 RFGLELVDISDLV
+301 RFGLELIDVSDLV

-387 GDELTHKIIERA
+387 GDELTSKIVERA
-399 NAEVGD
+399 NGEVGD

-430 IGKLIPENTYDFLW
+430 IGKLIPENSYDFLW
-444 VTEFPMFHYDEEEKR
+444 VTEFPMFHYDETEKR
-459 FVAEHHPFTMP
+459 YVAEHHPFTMP

-481 PTKVRSQAYDF
+481 PSKVRSQAYDF

-515 FGLLGFSD
+515 FNLLGFTD
-523 EQIKE
+523 KE
-528 KFGFFVTALKY
+528 IAAKFGFFVTALKY

-596 LKIDVMPEKK
+596 LKVEMPQA

>member
-10 RTSYCTDIT
+10 RTAYCTDIT
-19 DKMLGKEVTVTGWT
+19 AKSVGQEVTVTGWT
-33 DSWRNHGGLIFVDLR
+33 DSWRNHGGLIFIDLR
-48 DRSGIIQVVFD
+48 DRSGIMQVVFD
-59 LSEIGEEGFAKAESI
+59 LSSIGEEGFAKAETI
-74 RTEYVLAVR
+74 RTEYVIAVR
-83 GVPRKRDAD
+83 GTVRTRDDD

-98 KTGAIEVLAKELRIL
+98 KTGNIEILASELKIL
-113 SEAETPPFR
+113 SEAENLPFG
-122 IDEAVSVNDA
+122 ISEAAGVNDA

-142 RTPRLQEILT
+142 RTPRLQEILM

-157 CHSARNYMDENG
+157 CHAARNYMDSNG
-169 FLEIETPFLCRS
+169 FIEIETPFLCRS

-215 ISGMDRYYQVAKC
+215 ISGMDKYYQIAKC

-267 RVFKETKGIELPV
+267 KVFKETKNIDLPE

-301 RFGLELVDISDLV
+301 RFGLELIDVSDLV

-343 GDQAIL
+343 GEQAIL

-387 GDELTHKIIERA
+387 GDELTAKIVERA
-399 NAEVGD
+399 KGEVGD

-430 IGKLIPENTYDFLW
+430 IGKLIPENSYDFLW
-444 VTEFPMFHYDEEEKR
+444 VTEFPMFHYDETEKR
-459 FVAEHHPFTMP
+459 YVAEHHPFTMP

-481 PTKVRSQAYDF
+481 PSKVRSQAYDF

-515 FGLLGFSD
+515 FNLLGFTD
-523 EQIKE
+523 KE
-528 KFGFFVTALKY
+528 IAAKFGFFVTALKY

-596 LKIDVMPEKK
+596 LKIEKQA

>member
-1 MAELMSGMK
+1 
-10 RTSYCTDIT
+10 
-19 DKMLGKEVTVTGWT
+19 
-33 DSWRNHGGLIFVDLR
+33 
-48 DRSGIIQVVFD
+48 
-59 LSEIGEEGFAKAESI
+59 
-74 RTEYVLAVR
+74 
-83 GVPRKRDAD
+83 
-92 RVNPRL
+92 
-98 KTGAIEVLAKELRIL
+98 
-113 SEAETPPFR
+113 
-122 IDEAVSVNDA
+122 
-132 TRLKYRYLEL
+132 
-142 RTPRLQEILT
+142 
-152 LRSKV
+152 
-157 CHSARNYMDENG
+157 
-169 FLEIETPFLCRS
+169 
-181 TPEGARDYLVPS
+181 
-193 RVHKGEFYALPQS
+193 
-206 PQLYKQILM
+206 
-215 ISGMDRYYQVAKC
+215 
-228 FRDEDLR
+228 
-235 ADRQPEFTQI
+235 
-245 DMEMSFVSDQEDV
+245 
-258 MGIAEGMMR
+258 
-267 RVFKETKGIELPV
+267 
-280 KIRRMTYK
+280 MTYK

-301 RFGLELVDISDLV
+301 RFGLELIDVSDLV

-387 GDELTHKIIERA
+387 GEELTAKIVERA
-399 NAEVGD
+399 NGEVGD

-430 IGKLIPENTYDFLW
+430 IGKLIPENSYDFLW
-444 VTEFPMFHYDEEEKR
+444 VTEFPMFHYDETEKR
-459 FVAEHHPFTMP
+459 YVAEHHPFTMP

-481 PTKVRSQAYDF
+481 PSKVRSQAYDF

-515 FGLLGFSD
+515 FNLLGFTD
-523 EQIKE
+523 KE
-528 KFGFFVTALKY
+528 IAAKFGFFVTALKY

-596 LKIDVMPEKK
+596 LKVEMPQA

>member
-1 MAELMSGMK
+1 MSGMK
-10 RTSYCTDIT
+10 RTAYCTDISV
-19 DKMLGKEVTVTGWT
+19 KNVGQEVTVTGWT
-33 DSWRNHGGLIFVDLR
+33 DSWRNHGGLIFIDLR
-48 DRSGIIQVVFD
+48 DRSGIMQVVFD
-59 LSEIGEEGFAKAESI
+59 LSSIGAEGFAKAETI
-74 RTEYVLAVR
+74 RTEYVIAVR
-83 GVPRKRDAD
+83 GTVRTRDED

-98 KTGAIEVLAKELRIL
+98 KTGNIEILASELKIL
-113 SEAETPPFR
+113 SEAENLPFG
-122 IDEAVSVNDA
+122 ISEAAGVNDA

-142 RTPRLQEILT
+142 RTPRLQEILM

-157 CHSARNYMDENG
+157 CHAARNYMDDNG
-169 FLEIETPFLCRS
+169 FIEIETPFLCRS

-215 ISGMDRYYQVAKC
+215 ISGMDKYYQIAKC

-258 MGIAEGMMR
+258 MSIAEGMMR
-267 RVFKETKGIELPV
+267 KVFKETKNIDLPE

-301 RFGLELVDISDLV
+301 RFGLELIDVSDLV

-387 GDELTHKIIERA
+387 GEELTAKIVERA
-399 NAEVGD
+399 NGEVGD

-430 IGKLIPENTYDFLW
+430 IGKLIPENSYDFLW
-444 VTEFPMFHYDEEEKR
+444 VTEFPMFHYDETEKR
-459 FVAEHHPFTMP
+459 YVAEHHPFTMP

-481 PTKVRSQAYDF
+481 PSKVRSQAYDF

-515 FGLLGFSD
+515 FNLLGFTD
-523 EQIKE
+523 KE
-528 KFGFFVTALKY
+528 IAAKFGFFVTALKY

-596 LKIDVMPEKK
+596 LKVEMPQA

>member
-10 RTSYCTDIT
+10 RTAYCTDISV
-19 DKMLGKEVTVTGWT
+19 KNVGQEVTVTGWT
-33 DSWRNHGGLIFVDLR
+33 DSWRNHGGLIFIDLR
-48 DRSGIIQVVFD
+48 DRSGIMQVVFD
-59 LSEIGEEGFAKAESI
+59 LSSIGAEGFAKAETI
-74 RTEYVLAVR
+74 RTEYVIAVR
-83 GVPRKRDAD
+83 GTVRTRDED

-98 KTGAIEVLAKELRIL
+98 KTGNIEILASELKIL
-113 SEAETPPFR
+113 SEAENLPFG
-122 IDEAVSVNDA
+122 ISEAAGVNDA

-142 RTPRLQEILT
+142 RTPRLQEILM

-157 CHSARNYMDENG
+157 CHAARNYMDDNG
-169 FLEIETPFLCRS
+169 FIEIETPFLCRS

-215 ISGMDRYYQVAKC
+215 ISGMDKYYQIAKC

-258 MGIAEGMMR
+258 MSIAEGMMR
-267 RVFKETKGIELPV
+267 KVFKETKNIDLPE

-301 RFGLELVDISDLV
+301 RFGLELIDVSDLV

-387 GDELTHKIIERA
+387 GEELTAKIVERA
-399 NAEVGD
+399 NGEVGD

-430 IGKLIPENTYDFLW
+430 IGKLIPENSYDFLW
-444 VTEFPMFHYDEEEKR
+444 VTEFPMFHYDETEKR
-459 FVAEHHPFTMP
+459 YVAEHHPFTMP

-481 PTKVRSQAYDF
+481 PSKVRSQAYDF

-515 FGLLGFSD
+515 FNLLGFTD
-523 EQIKE
+523 KE
-528 KFGFFVTALKY
+528 IAAKFGFFVTALKY

-596 LKIDVMPEKK
+596 LKVEMPQA

>member
-10 RTSYCTDIT
+10 RTAYCTDISV
-19 DKMLGKEVTVTGWT
+19 KNVGQEVTVTGWT
-33 DSWRNHGGLIFVDLR
+33 DSWRNHGGLIFIDLR
-48 DRSGIIQVVFD
+48 DRSGIMQVVFD
-59 LSEIGEEGFAKAESI
+59 LSSIGEEGFAKAETI
-74 RTEYVLAVR
+74 RTEYVIAVR
-83 GVPRKRDAD
+83 GTVRTRDED

-98 KTGAIEVLAKELRIL
+98 KTGNIEILASELKIL
-113 SEAETPPFR
+113 SEAENLPFG
-122 IDEAVSVNDA
+122 ISEAAGVNDA

-142 RTPRLQEILT
+142 RTPRLQEILM

-157 CHSARNYMDENG
+157 CHAARNYMDDNG
-169 FLEIETPFLCRS
+169 FIEIETPFLCRS

-215 ISGMDRYYQVAKC
+215 ISGMDKYYQIAKC

-258 MGIAEGMMR
+258 MSIAEGMMR
-267 RVFKETKGIELPV
+267 KVFKETKNIDLP
-280 KIRRMTYK
+280 KNIRRMTYK

-301 RFGLELVDISDLV
+301 RFGLELIDVSDLV

-387 GDELTHKIIERA
+387 GEELTAKIVERA
-399 NAEVGD
+399 NGEVGD

-430 IGKLIPENTYDFLW
+430 IGKLIPENSYDFLW
-444 VTEFPMFHYDEEEKR
+444 VTEFPMFHYDETEKR
-459 FVAEHHPFTMP
+459 YVAEHHPFTMP

-481 PTKVRSQAYDF
+481 PSKVRSQAYDF

-515 FGLLGFSD
+515 FNLLGFTD
-523 EQIKE
+523 KE
-528 KFGFFVTALKY
+528 IAAKFGFFVTALKY

-596 LKIDVMPEKK
+596 LKVEMPQA

>member
-10 RTSYCTDIT
+10 RTAYCTDISV
-19 DKMLGKEVTVTGWT
+19 KNVGQEVTVTGWT
-33 DSWRNHGGLIFVDLR
+33 DSWRNHGGLIFIDLR
-48 DRSGIIQVVFD
+48 DRSGIMQVVFD
-59 LSEIGEEGFAKAESI
+59 LSSIGEEGFAKAETI
-74 RTEYVLAVR
+74 RTEYVIAVR
-83 GVPRKRDAD
+83 GTVRTRDED

-98 KTGAIEVLAKELRIL
+98 KTGNIEILASELKIL
-113 SEAETPPFR
+113 SEAENLPFG
-122 IDEAVSVNDA
+122 ISEAAGVNDA

-142 RTPRLQEILT
+142 RTPRLQEILM

-157 CHSARNYMDENG
+157 CHAARNYMDDNG
-169 FLEIETPFLCRS
+169 FIEIETPFLCRS

-215 ISGMDRYYQVAKC
+215 ISGMDKYYQIAKC

-258 MGIAEGMMR
+258 MSIAEGMMR
-267 RVFKETKGIELPV
+267 KVFKETKNIDLPE

-301 RFGLELVDISDLV
+301 RFGLELIDVSDLV

-387 GDELTHKIIERA
+387 GEELTAKIVERA
-399 NAEVGD
+399 NGEVGD

-430 IGKLIPENTYDFLW
+430 IGKLIPENSYDFLW
-444 VTEFPMFHYDEEEKR
+444 VTEFPMFHYDETEKR
-459 FVAEHHPFTMP
+459 YVAEHHPFTMP

-481 PTKVRSQAYDF
+481 PSKVRSQAYDF

-515 FGLLGFSD
+515 FNLLGFTD
-523 EQIKE
+523 KE
-528 KFGFFVTALKY
+528 IAAKFGFFVTALKY

-596 LKIDVMPEKK
+596 LKVEMPQA

>member
-1 MAELMSGMK
+1 MSGMK
-10 RTSYCTDIT
+10 RTAYCTDISV
-19 DKMLGKEVTVTGWT
+19 KNVGQEVTVTGWT
-33 DSWRNHGGLIFVDLR
+33 DSWRNHGGLIFIDLR
-48 DRSGIIQVVFD
+48 DRSGIMQVVFD
-59 LSEIGEEGFAKAESI
+59 LSSIGEEGFAKAETI
-74 RTEYVLAVR
+74 RTEYVIAVR
-83 GVPRKRDAD
+83 GTVRTRDED

-98 KTGAIEVLAKELRIL
+98 KTGNIEILASELKIL
-113 SEAETPPFR
+113 SEAENLPFG
-122 IDEAVSVNDA
+122 ISEAAGVNDA

-142 RTPRLQEILT
+142 RTPRLQEILM

-157 CHSARNYMDENG
+157 CHAARNYMDDNG
-169 FLEIETPFLCRS
+169 FIEIETPFLCRS

-215 ISGMDRYYQVAKC
+215 ISGMDKYYQIAKC

-258 MGIAEGMMR
+258 MSIAEGMMR
-267 RVFKETKGIELPV
+267 KVFKETKNIDLP
-280 KIRRMTYK
+280 KNIRRMTYK

-301 RFGLELVDISDLV
+301 RFGLELIDVSDLV

-370 WIAVKEDG
+370 WIAIKEDG

-387 GDELTHKIIERA
+387 GEELTAKIVERA
-399 NAEVGD
+399 NGEVGD

-430 IGKLIPENTYDFLW
+430 IGKLIPENSYDFLW
-444 VTEFPMFHYDEEEKR
+444 VTEFPMFHYDETEKR
-459 FVAEHHPFTMP
+459 YVAEHHPFTMP

-481 PTKVRSQAYDF
+481 PSKVRSQAYDF

-515 FGLLGFSD
+515 FNLLGFTD
-523 EQIKE
+523 KE
-528 KFGFFVTALKY
+528 IAAKFGFFVTALKY

-596 LKIDVMPEKK
+596 LKVEMPQA

>member
-10 RTSYCTDIT
+10 RTAYCADIT
-19 DKMLGKEVTVTGWT
+19 AENVGQEVTVTGWT
-33 DSWRNHGGLIFVDLR
+33 DSWRNHGGLIFIDLR
-48 DRSGIIQVVFD
+48 DRSGIMQVVFD
-59 LSEIGEEGFAKAESI
+59 LSSIGEEGFAKAESI
-74 RTEYVLAVR
+74 RTEYVIAVR
-83 GVPRKRDAD
+83 GKVRTRDAD

-98 KTGAIEVLAKELRIL
+98 KTGNIEILASELRIL
-113 SEAETPPFR
+113 SESENLPFG
-122 IDEAVSVNDA
+122 ISEAAGVNDA

-142 RTPRLQEILT
+142 RTPKLQEILM

-157 CHSARNYMDENG
+157 CHAARNYMDENG
-169 FLEIETPFLCRS
+169 FIEIETPFLCRS

-215 ISGMDRYYQVAKC
+215 ISGMDKYYQIAKC

-258 MGIAEGMMR
+258 MSIAEGMMR
-267 RVFKETKGIELPV
+267 RVFKETKNIDLPA

-301 RFGLELVDISDLV
+301 RFGLELIDVSDLV

-387 GDELTHKIIERA
+387 GDELTAEIVKRA
-399 NAEVGD
+399 NGEVGD

-430 IGKLIPENTYDFLW
+430 IGKLIPENSYDFLW
-444 VTEFPMFHYDEEEKR
+444 VTEFPMFHYDETEKR
-459 FVAEHHPFTMP
+459 YVAEHHPFTMP

-481 PTKVRSQAYDF
+481 PSKVRSQAYDF

-515 FGLLGFSD
+515 FNLLGFTD
-523 EQIKE
+523 QEIAA

-596 LKIDVMPEKK
+596 LKVELPQA

>member
-1 MAELMSGMK
+1 MSGMK
-10 RTSYCTDIT
+10 RTAYCTDISV
-19 DKMLGKEVTVTGWT
+19 KNVGQEVTVTGWT
-33 DSWRNHGGLIFVDLR
+33 DSWRNHGGLIFIDLR
-48 DRSGIIQVVFD
+48 DRSGIMQVVFD
-59 LSEIGEEGFAKAESI
+59 LSSIGEEGFAKAETI
-74 RTEYVLAVR
+74 RTEYVIAVR
-83 GVPRKRDAD
+83 GTVRTRDED

-98 KTGAIEVLAKELRIL
+98 KTGNIEILASELKIL
-113 SEAETPPFR
+113 SEAENLPFG
-122 IDEAVSVNDA
+122 ISEAAGVNDA

-142 RTPRLQEILT
+142 RTPRLQEILM

-157 CHSARNYMDENG
+157 CHAARNYMDDNG
-169 FLEIETPFLCRS
+169 FIEIETPFLCRS

-215 ISGMDRYYQVAKC
+215 ISGMDKYYQIAKC

-258 MGIAEGMMR
+258 MSIAEGMMR
-267 RVFKETKGIELPV
+267 KVFKETKNIDLPE
-280 KIRRMTYK
+280 KIRRMTCK

-301 RFGLELVDISDLV
+301 RFGLELIDVSDLV

-387 GDELTHKIIERA
+387 GEELTAKIVERA
-399 NAEVGD
+399 NGEVGD

-430 IGKLIPENTYDFLW
+430 IGKLIPENSYDFLW
-444 VTEFPMFHYDEEEKR
+444 VTEFPMFHYDETEKR
-459 FVAEHHPFTMP
+459 YVAEHHPFTMP

-481 PTKVRSQAYDF
+481 PSKVRSQAYDF

-515 FGLLGFSD
+515 FNLLGFTD
-523 EQIKE
+523 KE
-528 KFGFFVTALKY
+528 IAAKFGFFVTALKY

-581 ESPSPVEDKQLKELA
+581 ESPSPVEEIGRA
-596 LKIDVMPEKK
+596 HV